1 MSLINDMLRDLE
13 SRKNEGGDSTSA
25 ADIPIV
31 VNTSARRNRK
41 FLFAGLIVLLIGG
54 TGFIL
59 QQDSGHLWP
68 FPDNLPGDSQHTIE
82 QVNDGELSIVRPL
95 EPSEVSSPL
104 LPLIVA
110 ETADSKDETIDVNN
124 EAVMLSALSVSE
136 EGATAQVTLDFIHM
150 PDYRLVQRGDGTE
163 PLVFS
168 FSNARLGEDFDLP
181 DIQKGEIESISL
193 RPRKGRLELLV
204 YVKSQ
209 MLVQGLQMIEMDH
222 YGYQLMI
229 DLERQKEKIELSSNV
244 KSSLSP
250 IVEAAAVAEPVS
262 VVDTVEKVNKK
273 EERAASDQ
281 QAFLRGMKELQRRK
295 LDEAQAAFTQALKI
309 NPEFTD
315 ARMQL
320 IDILLNKQQKDQAEK
335 LFNEGMV
342 VSADNISLR
351 KQFARYLL
359 QHQRS
364 KETIG
369 LLQRNPKPSMVDDLE
384 YYALL
389 AASFQES
396 GQFEQAG
403 ELYGQL
409 VTIRP
414 QQAVWWMGF
423 AISKDQSGHNEQAKM
438 AYEKAVALPG
448 LRPDLH
454 NYIQGRLQVL

>member
-13 SRKNEGGDSTSA
+13 SRERRGESVISSD
-25 ADIPIV
+25 DISIGF
-31 VNTSARRNRK
+31 NTPSYRGRK
-41 FLFAGLIVLLIGG
+41 LLLACLLILLICGG
-54 TGFIL
+54 GFLLREISEVPDSSHSTPL
-59 QQDSGHLWP
+59 QTNEPIQIAA
-68 FPDNLPGDSQHTIE
+68 NLPVVGSSASIE
-82 QVNDGELSIVRPL
+82 ILR
-95 EPSEVSSPL
+95 PL
-104 LPLIVA
+104 LPPAAA
-110 ETADSKDETIDVNN
+110 EAVHATRENSAAVDSD
-124 EAVMLSALSVSE
+124 AVMLSSLSLSE
-136 EGATAQVTLDFIHM
+136 EGSSAQVKLDFARM
-150 PDYRLVQRGDGTE
+150 PAYRLVQGGHGTE

-168 FSNARLGEDFDLP
+168 FSNARLGAEFDLP
-181 DIQKGEIESISL
+181 EIKQGEIESISL
-193 RPRKGRLELLV
+193 RPRKGRLELLI

-209 MLVQGLQMIEMDH
+209 MLVQGIQMIEMDPH
-222 YGYQLMI
+222 GYQLWI
-229 DLERQKEKIELSSNV
+229 DLERQKEQIEAGSNV

-250 IVEAAAVAEPVS
+250 IVETAAVPEPVS
-262 VVDTVEKVNKK
+262 VVDIVEKVNKK
-273 EERAASDQ
+273 EDLVALDQ
-281 QAFLRGMKELQRRK
+281 QAFLHGMKELQRRK
-295 LDEAQAAFTQALKI
+295 LDEAQVAFTQALKI
-309 NPEFTD
+309 NPQLTD

-320 IDILLNKQQKDQAEK
+320 IDILLNKQQRNLAEK
-335 LFNEGMV
+335 QFNEGMI

-359 QHQRS
+359 QYQRS

-369 LLQRNPKPSMVDDLE
+369 LLQRDPKPSMADDLE

-396 GQFEQAG
+396 SRFEQAG

-409 VTIRP
+409 VTLRP